1 MIEFTLSAFYLT
13 RIGIIIAYAILIS
26 LHFFT
31 FWLIIQLYKA
41 GKTTGDK
48 WPFWFLLIFAIV
60 YIILELYLFGII
72 KITII

>member
-48 WPFWFLLIFAIV
+48 WPF
-60 YIILELYLFGII
+60 GII
-72 KITII
+72 KIAIR